1 MKINEVEAAV
11 GVTKKNIRFYEEEGL
26 ITPGR
31 EPGNGYRSYSQADVE
46 RLRRIK
52 LLRKLDVP
60 LAEIRQMLEGECT
73 LAEGM
78 ERQLKRLNGR
88 QTDLEEAIGF
98 CTLLQKETGS
108 LGELDVEKTL
118 SRLTAREEQGVTFVN
133 IEKTDRKAERIRGAC
148 IGAAL
153 FTALMTFVIATI
165 AWACYTDPQDAPPL
179 PLLVVL
185 FGIPVGC
192 IIGTLKVLID
202 RIEEIGKG
210 EEDAYRNY

>member
-26 ITPGR
+26 LKPQR
-31 EPGNGYRSYSQADVE
+31 EPGNGYRTYTQVDVE

-60 LAEIRQMLEGECT
+60 LAEIRAMLEGECT
-73 LAEGM
+73 LADGM
-78 ERQLKRLNGR
+78 AHQLERLQGR
-88 QTDLEEAIGF
+88 RADLEEAIGF
-98 CTLLQKETGS
+98 CTLLQKENS
-108 LGELDVEKTL
+108 PLEQLDVEQTL
-118 SRLTAREEQGVTFVN
+118 ARLAAKEEQGVTFVN
-133 IEKTDRKAERIRGAC
+133 IEKTDRKAERIKGALV
-148 IGAAL
+148 GAGL
-153 FTALMTFVIATI
+153 FTALMLVFTGIM
-165 AWACYTDPQDAPPL
+165 AWAFYTTQDFPPL

-192 IIGTLKVLID
+192 IVGTLKVLLD

>member
-26 ITPGR
+26 ISPSR

-60 LAEIRQMLEGECT
+60 LAEIREMLEGQRT

-78 ERQLKRLNGR
+78 SQQLERLRSR
-88 QTDLEEAIGF
+88 RADLEEAIGF
-98 CTLLQKETGS
+98 CTLLQQENGP
-108 LGELDVEKTL
+108 LEQLDVEQTL
-118 SRLTAREEQGVTFVN
+118 ARLTAKEEQGVSFVN
-133 IEKTDRKAERIRGAC
+133 IEQTDRKAERVRGALV
-148 IGAAL
+148 GAGL
-153 FTALMTFVIATI
+153 FTALMLFIMGIMV
-165 AWACYTDPQDAPPL
+165 WASCVDPEEAPPL
-179 PLLVVL
+179 PLLVVM
-185 FGIPVGC
+185 FGIPAGC
-192 IIGTLKVLID
+192 IVGTLKVLLD

>member
-26 ITPGR
+26 ISPSR

-60 LAEIRQMLEGECT
+60 LAEIREMLEGQRT

-78 ERQLKRLNGR
+78 SQQLERLRSR
-88 QTDLEEAIGF
+88 RADLEEAIGF
-98 CTLLQKETGS
+98 CTLLRQENGP
-108 LGELDVEKTL
+108 LEQLDVEQTL
-118 SRLTAREEQGVTFVN
+118 ARLTAREEQGVSFVN
-133 IEKTDRKAERIRGAC
+133 IEQTDRKAERVRGALV
-148 IGAAL
+148 GAGL
-153 FTALMTFVIATI
+153 FTALMLFIIGIMV
-165 AWACYTDPQDAPPL
+165 WAACVDPEEAPPL

-185 FGIPVGC
+185 FGIPAGC
-192 IIGTLKVLID
+192 IIGTLKVLVD
-202 RIEEIGKG
+202 RLKEMGKG